1 MQQGNRG
8 GLRQDSSY
16 SKNTVGV
23 GDNESLVGVSRI
35 AILTI
40 GALCPLASLIIK
52 NKDHAKDAITLLGHL
67 GWKKAH
73 VFGHSTGSMIA
84 AMVPDRIQCFQCFS
98 KVYALQLKQ

>member
-1 MQQGNRG
+1 MG
-8 GLRQDSSY
+8 QDSSY

-40 GALCPLASLIIK
+40 GAWVGALCPLASLIIK
-52 NKDHAKDAITLLGHL
+52 NKDHAKDAITLLGRL

-84 AMVPDRIQCFQCFS
+84 AMVPDRIQRFQCFS
-98 KVYALQLKQ
+98 KVYVLQLKH